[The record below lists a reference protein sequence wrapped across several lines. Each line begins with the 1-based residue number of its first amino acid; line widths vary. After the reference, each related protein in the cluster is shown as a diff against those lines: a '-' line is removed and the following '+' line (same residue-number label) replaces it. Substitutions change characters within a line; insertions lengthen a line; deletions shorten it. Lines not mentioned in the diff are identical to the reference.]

1 MIKGALFLV
10 LLFSNFL
17 LVAQN
22 FDYKKH
28 PFYKVY
34 ENKSLPDS
42 ERIIGIIN
50 LAGQHRMFSII
61 DTPIKLTYIGLGMSE
76 KIGFLRGVASAYRQL
91 GTMYTIKGDMVKAL
105 ETTLKALSYIDV
117 LKKKYAANRIHIF
130 YVSLLGQLTGVY
142 NRLNIQQKADSVG
155 KLSIKLADEIG
166 DKEVRA
172 VCHGN
177 YGSFLMDHAIDYQR
191 ALDEFKVVASIQLN
205 LGYTS
210 LADISLYNQ
219 SVLYNRLNK
228 FDSALQILKR
238 LEKSSS
244 YKTDQ
249 TQRLEVNSSLADVYF
264 HMEDFDSAEK
274 KYLELADDANKGGI
288 LFRQKEAFEKLYA
301 IYERKNNFP
310 MAYDY
315 YKRFI
320 GARDSIDNLDKR
332 VEVTKAELKFESE
345 KKAAVDKE
353 IINRLKLAAL
363 LKEQKTKIALNKEK
377 IRYISLEL
385 SSAKKSFESQKL
397 VLAER
402 QKKDQVIQASEKNK
416 MLLRQE
422 ISNTEI
428 KRKYTLIFSAILL
441 LLLLVIF
448 YFLRKKQSLESTTK
462 EQILKSTVIENQMK
476 ILKLQL
482 NPHFLFNSLNSISD
496 YIQKNNI
503 QDADEYLTKF
513 AKLMRYTLEN
523 SEEKEILL
531 SEELSM
537 IELYVQLESKRLGN
551 KVNYNLSVQDSVDVS
566 TLLVPPSILQPLV
579 ENSIWHGLSS
589 KEQGGIVS
597 IDIRLEN
604 GMLLIHVDDNGVG
617 RKNVQVLSKNKKS
630 FGFSLTKER
639 IAILNHLKKTNAT
652 IDIHDLP
659 VGTRVVLQLPL
670 MKA

>member
-1 MIKGALFLV
+1 M
-10 LLFSNFL
+10 
-17 LVAQN
+17 
-22 FDYKKH
+22 
-28 PFYKVY
+28 
-34 ENKSLPDS
+34 
-42 ERIIGIIN
+42 
-50 LAGQHRMFSII
+50 
-61 DTPIKLTYIGLGMSE
+61 
-76 KIGFLRGVASAYRQL
+76 
-91 GTMYTIKGDMVKAL
+91 
-105 ETTLKALSYIDV
+105 
-117 LKKKYAANRIHIF
+117 
-130 YVSLLGQLTGVY
+130 
-142 NRLNIQQKADSVG
+142 
-155 KLSIKLADEIG
+155 
-166 DKEVRA
+166 
-172 VCHGN
+172 
-177 YGSFLMDHAIDYQR
+177 
-191 ALDEFKVVASIQLN
+191 
-205 LGYTS
+205 
-210 LADISLYNQ
+210 
-219 SVLYNRLNK
+219 
-228 FDSALQILKR
+228 
-238 LEKSSS
+238 
-244 YKTDQ
+244 
-249 TQRLEVNSSLADVYF
+249 
-264 HMEDFDSAEK
+264 
-274 KYLELADDANKGGI
+274 
-288 LFRQKEAFEKLYA
+288 
-301 IYERKNNFP
+301 
-310 MAYDY
+310 
-315 YKRFI
+315 
-320 GARDSIDNLDKR
+320 
-332 VEVTKAELKFESE
+332 
-345 KKAAVDKE
+345 
-353 IINRLKLAAL
+353 
-363 LKEQKTKIALNKEK
+363 
-377 IRYISLEL
+377 
-385 SSAKKSFESQKL
+385 
-397 VLAER
+397 
-402 QKKDQVIQASEKNK
+402 
-416 MLLRQE
+416 
-422 ISNTEI
+422 
-428 KRKYTLIFSAILL
+428 
-441 LLLLVIF
+441 LLVIF

-537 IELYVQLESKRLGN
+537 IELYVQLEAKRLGN